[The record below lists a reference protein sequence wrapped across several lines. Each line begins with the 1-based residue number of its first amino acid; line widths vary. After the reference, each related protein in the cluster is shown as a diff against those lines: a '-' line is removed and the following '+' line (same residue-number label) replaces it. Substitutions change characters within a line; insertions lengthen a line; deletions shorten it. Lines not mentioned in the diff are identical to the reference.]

1 MNKLM
6 FFICVGWSLSL
17 ALPASAQEDINGGP
31 INSRTE
37 TGVIDGVVLSTHVPT
52 KRLIPYEHVR
62 EADVIWS
69 KRVWRTLD
77 MREKMNHSIYFPHDE
92 FTNPDE
98 NGKVEWIRN
107 STRWSLWTIIRHH
120 IITGDLTVYSDEN
133 PIWPK
138 RKDGDEFK
146 YPILPDPGK
155 DYFTDK
161 NYRERLVNYLAEL
174 GPIPENALL
183 NSYGDDDSVD
193 AEGNLVFP
201 PRDTFWVQSK
211 DIIQY
216 KIKEDWFFD
225 KERSVLD
232 VRILG
237 ICPVKYYIDP
247 ANPEDIQ
254 GTIDMFWLYFPT
266 DCRYVFNNYFV
277 YNEKNGSRWMS
288 FDDFFW
294 KRRFS
299 SFIHKEEN
307 VYDRKIEKYRVG
319 LDALR
324 ESDQVRENIRNFEHD
339 LWSY

>member
-1 MNKLM
+1 MKKLL
-6 FFICVGWSLSL
+6 FSLSIGL
-17 ALPASAQEDINGGP
+17 SISVSIPTFAQEDINGGP

-37 TGVIDGVVLSTHVPT
+37 TGVIDGVVLSTHIPT

-92 FTNPDE
+92 FTAPD
-98 NGKVEWIRN
+98 VETGEVQWIRN
-107 STRWSLWTIIRHH
+107 SSRWSLWTIIRHH
-120 IITGDLTVYSDEN
+120 IINGDLTVYSDYN
-133 PIWPK
+133 PAWVS

-155 DYFTDK
+155 DYFTDSV
-161 NYRERLVNYLAEL
+161 YRDKMMEYLADL
-174 GPIPENALL
+174 GPLPEDPLL
-183 NSYGDDDSVD
+183 NEYGEDSIGTD
-193 AEGNLVFP
+193 GNPVYP
-201 PRDTFWVQSK
+201 PRDIFWVQSK
-211 DIIQY
+211 DVIQY

-237 ICPVKYYIDP
+237 ICPVRYDIDVN
-247 ANPEDIQ
+247 NPEEIN
-254 GTIDMFWLYFPT
+254 GTLDMFWLYFPT

-307 VYDRKIEKYRVG
+307 VFDRKIEKYRVG

-324 ESDQVRENIRNFEHD
+324 ESDNIRENIRKFEHD
-339 LWSY
+339 LWSF